1 MATNWSAIL
10 SNANSLADILMILR
24 KVLAGLDGKADITL
38 IDEAL
43 SDINK
48 MQDDVDSALT
58 DVNSALTDF
67 DAEAHEAIQN
77 VITSGLMEGYATE
90 AELLAS
96 RPNVLKKYAKA
107 EDTNII
113 WFWNKPEGAPDGNYW
128 VSTGLSEFSRAK
140 NYTDQEVTAL
150 DQKQGMLVESLSDS
164 ISNKLFNSFQENL
177 FNFTDADGNIVFQ
190 IAKNGD
196 LTTIGLPNS
205 LQEHIIKQE
214 NIVNHASDNNLL
226 ECVDDDGNLFMRI
239 DKDGKA
245 YFVGFKDDLVTEL
258 NSRTEYAEDE
268 DLFKLLDKDES
279 YYFRIDKDSKIY
291 IVGIEGDLATAI
303 NSKTVGSSIKDT
315 NSLNG
320 YSYRDTFVPKA
331 ERLLN
336 FFRGTQDTGLLAP
349 VPLQSFEQNFSIG
362 SSWLNDAK
370 ITSWGN
376 YIPVETPYG
385 QDRGVV
391 HPQIIEIPN
400 KFMGY
405 RYILTITGYTNGVTT
420 EENPFLLASNDL
432 QSFDLI
438 TPILNE
444 PPSYEWE
451 HGVVY
456 NNDPFTF
463 YDHKTG
469 ELVLIFRRYYSSSTS
484 GVSPYMIL
492 LAITTK
498 DGKTWSEP
506 IEFYNSNLGDL
517 QILAPCL
524 FFDVKTETYHMYGV
538 NQSKIRH
545 FTTKNWRGGWVQ
557 QDDVITPAGDA
568 PWHAD
573 LKLVGDK
580 LLMTYQNRVSDTSV
594 GFKLGISSDYQTF
607 VWADEWWNS
616 QDYEVY
622 KATFLPQFNEQ
633 NQMRLVFIWT
643 TNHKPAVNLRYK
655 LFVQPTPFIN
665 VDFVEK

>member
-1 MATNWSAIL
+1 MAEMISTE
-10 SNANSLADILMILR
+10 DIENVKTDL
-24 KVLAGLDGKADITL
+24 GKI
-38 IDEAL
+38 
-43 SDINK
+43 
-48 MQDDVDSALT
+48 
-58 DVNSALTDF
+58 
-67 DAEAHEAIQN
+67 AEAVNTETVVVPRFGNPFDSLPLAIRK
-77 VITSGLMEGYATE
+77 IMETGGFEPFLTE
-90 AELLAS
+90 ELLLAS
-96 RPNVLKKYAKA
+96 SPTVSPKAAKA
-107 EDTNII
+107 LDTKKV
-113 WFWNKPEGAPDGNYW
+113 WYWDGVW
-128 VSTGLSEFSRAK
+128 HDTGLSE
-140 NYTDQEVTAL
+140 L
-150 DQKQGMLVESLSDS
+150 DQANINSSNLVNLLAEKVISLLFSSPSTNNLFQFSDS
-164 ISNKLFNSFQENL
+164 
-177 FNFTDADGNIVFQ
+177 
-190 IAKNGD
+190 
-196 LTTIGLPNS
+196 
-205 LQEHIIKQE
+205 
-214 NIVNHASDNNLL
+214 
-226 ECVDDDGNLFMRI
+226 DGNLIYRI
-239 DKDGKA
+239 DKDAKHWIVGLEQDMASSILSNNQLVDSLSNAVISKLTSLVDNQLLTVQDAEGNIA
-245 YFVGFKDDLVTEL
+245 Y
-258 NSRTEYAEDE
+258 
-268 DLFKLLDKDES
+268 
-279 YYFRIDKDSKIY
+279 RIDTDSKHW
-291 IVGIEGDLATAI
+291 IVGLDTDVATAI
-303 NSKTVGSSIKDT
+303 NRKSEKGLEAKDT
-315 NSLNG
+315 SNLG
-320 YSYRDTFVPKA
+320 EYSYRDTFIAKA

-336 FFRGTQDTGLLAP
+336 FFRNTQDTGLLAP

-362 SSWLNDAK
+362 TGWLNEAK
-370 ITSWGN
+370 ITEWGS
-376 YIPVETPYG
+376 YIPVDTPYG

-391 HPQIIEIPN
+391 HPQILEVPN

-498 DGKTWSEP
+498 DGNTWSEP

-524 FFDVKTETYHMYGV
+524 FFDVKSETYHMYGV
-538 NQSKIRH
+538 NQSTIRH
-545 FTTKNWRGGWVQ
+545 FTTKNWRGDWVQ
-557 QDDVITPAGDA
+557 QADVTTPVGDA

-594 GFKLGISSDYQTF
+594 GFKLGISSDYQNF
-607 VWADEWWNS
+607 IWADDWWNS

-643 TNHKPAVNLRYK
+643 TNHKPVVNLRYK
-655 LFVQPTPFIN
+655 LFVKSTPYF
-665 VDFVEK
+665 DVEFLEK